1 MEDVR
6 EKMWME
12 KYAELKEYIIAH
24 KHLPDKHKVENRG
37 LLNWWKYNMKR
48 KNKGLLVE
56 ERCLKNFRICVP
68 RSILAVGQ
76 KENRE
81 RSVRKQVRMS
91 DCRAGEQGNL
101 AIVTYI
107 AV

>member
-6 EKMWME
+6 EKMWMK

-56 ERCLKNFRICVP
+56 ERIAMLEELSNMRSKEHTGGWTKGKP
-68 RSILAVGQ
+68 RKKREEAS
-76 KENRE
+76 ENE
-81 RSVRKQVRMS
+81 
-91 DCRAGEQGNL
+91 
-101 AIVTYI
+101 
-107 AV
+107 